1 MMRSLLIFLCLIAAP
16 LRAEPA
22 AFILDAAR
30 SEVTFTYD
38 FQGNPRTGTMPVKSA
53 EILLDLTNVPASAV
67 TVTLDPASARAGF
80 IFATQVMRGPEVLD
94 TATHPTITFRSISLE
109 GDLRG
114 ATVSGELTVRGVT
127 RPVTLEAGLYR
138 QAGTRADDLDNLA
151 VLLTGSIDRNDYG
164 ASGFPGYVGPEI
176 GLRVLAV
183 ISRAAP

>member
-30 SEVTFTYD
+30 SQVTFTYD
-38 FQGNPRTGTMPVKSA
+38 FQGLPRTGTMPVKSA
-53 EILLDLTNVPASAV
+53 EILLDLADVPASAV
-67 TVTLDPASARAGF
+67 TVTLDPGSARAGF

-94 TATHPTITFRSISLE
+94 TATHPTITFRSTSFE
-109 GDLRG
+109 GDLSG
-114 ATVSGELTVRGVT
+114 ATVSGELTVRGVA
-127 RPVTLEAGLYR
+127 RPVMLEAGLYR
-138 QAGTRADDLDNLA
+138 QAGTEVDDRDNLA
-151 VLLTGSIDRNDYG
+151 VLLTGTIDRNDYG

-176 GLRVLAV
+176 GLRVVAI